1 MKLNISQRRIPI
13 ISRQV
18 FLPIAPFVIVRGPG
32 YPLFFSPTEHFRLPP
47 VIVTVQAFGIPVRI
61 VILRSRHTL
70 HSNALIATR
79 IKNPGWIS
87 NIQISKG
94 TFTKALLA
102 IDVIHKG
109 PGSKTEND
117 EKENNS
123 L

>member
-47 VIVTVQAFGIPVRI
+47 VIVTV
-61 VILRSRHTL
+61 LRSRHTL